1 MSHFTQWLVVWLRLC
16 LCSLFLCFA
25 SSGRIQGCAT
35 EDRCQQWTTKDIDKH
50 KHLFINMGG
59 FRNFCIIEGEKLSQ
73 REPWS
78 CNQLSSFL
86 CIEATPNQY
95 SFYSFPM
102 IQTML
107 RKRQRQKKPHSS
119 TLVTI
124 SPLSAWS
131 GMRWRTKTKATEK
144 TPEASIHLKQGIQ
157 FEKIILW
164 GFLVKITDPRP
175 SLASGGC
182 HATAWWFPRW
192 DTGSFKNLIKAHISV
207 AVTTR
212 VQEKHWVWISLNF
225 FFPASTHYFA
235 TGSEDNSN
243 DQKEALLLKS
253 LHLKKSPWQ
262 WINLTGFTSPSW
274 ISDNF
279 M

>member
-1 MSHFTQWLVVWLRLC
+1 MEDKDQSHRE
-16 LCSLFLCFA
+16 
-25 SSGRIQGCAT
+25 SSRSEQPP
-35 EDRCQQWTTKDIDKH
+35 E
-50 KHLFINMGG
+50 
-59 FRNFCIIEGEKLSQ
+59 
-73 REPWS
+73 
-78 CNQLSSFL
+78 
-86 CIEATPNQY
+86 
-95 SFYSFPM
+95 
-102 IQTML
+102 
-107 RKRQRQKKPHSS
+107 
-119 TLVTI
+119 TI
-124 SPLSAWS
+124 P
-131 GMRWRTKTKATEK
+131 
-144 TPEASIHLKQGIQ
+144 IQ

-192 DTGSFKNLIKAHISV
+192 DTGSFKNLISV

-212 VQEKHWVWISLNF
+212 VQEKHWVLISLNF

-243 DQKEALLLKS
+243 DQKVAMLLKI
-253 LHLKKSPWQ
+253 LHMLRFLKKIWHQ
-262 WINLTGFTSPSW
+262 INFSGFTFPSW